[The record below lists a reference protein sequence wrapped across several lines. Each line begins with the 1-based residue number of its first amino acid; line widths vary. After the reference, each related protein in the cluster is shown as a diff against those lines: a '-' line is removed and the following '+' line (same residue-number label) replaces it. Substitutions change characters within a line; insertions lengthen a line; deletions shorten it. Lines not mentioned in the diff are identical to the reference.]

1 MRPRAMS
8 AGREWE
14 DYDSWFRLRLENDLR
29 LEEIEAEKISRFI
42 LSLFLNQ
49 ENEIDYQREKELF
62 KYSKTSPNSR
72 SIVVTS
78 RDYIDGKS
86 AMDIAIDELFSI
98 ASLDWPPDEI
108 YQVVMEIVTHLKN
121 KIDAGRRKRKISE
134 SQSVDSSRSC
144 SSSSSSYEDEFPPIN
159 GNQAPSISFEV
170 SSWVPKPS
178 DEKEEIS
185 EYLPL
190 PQYRFAFKNPK
201 SRSPQSN
208 KKRSS
213 TNKKPKKTNQKDGK
227 KGADALQK
235 DAIEPKPHKK
245 DAIEKDGLKTD
256 KNVSPN
262 KKKEKARKRKRPRKK
277 KNEKEAVEAESPQ
290 PSSTQ
295 PNRHVESLDNFS
307 SLDEALDFLRDMS
320 ASSEDKDAK
329 IWQKVMEDQ
338 HVKYVNGSFFFT
350 PRLKNLEINRP
361 IKKDEPDEFLEQ
373 AASTALS
380 TVLKII
386 DDDNNE
392 QLNPTTTDIA
402 INYKTYDST
411 KNSMEHTERF
421 ETSNGSEPSVM
432 CSIWPNLKSLS
443 IWTHDQ
449 NNAIEDWNYT

>member
-1 MRPRAMS
+1 MS

-42 LSLFLNQ
+42 LSLFINQ

-86 AMDIAIDELFSI
+86 PMDVAIDELFSI

-108 YQVVMEIVTHLKN
+108 YQVVLEIVTHLKN

-159 GNQAPSISFEV
+159 GKQAPSMSFEV
-170 SSWVPKPS
+170 SSWVQKP

-201 SRSPQSN
+201 SKSPQSN

-213 TNKKPKKTNQKDGK
+213 TNKKPKKTNKDGK
-227 KGADALQK
+227 KDGVQ
-235 DAIEPKPHKK
+235 AIEPKKE
-245 DAIEKDGLKTD
+245 ATEKDINPDKT
-256 KNVSPN
+256 P

-277 KNEKEAVEAESPQ
+277 KNEKEAITESPPPTQ
-290 PSSTQ
+290 PS
-295 PNRHVESLDNFS
+295 RHVENLDNFS

-329 IWQKVMEDQ
+329 IWEKVMEDQ

-350 PRLKNLEINRP
+350 PRLKNLEVNRP
-361 IKKDEPDEFLEQ
+361 IKKDSNDEPSDEFLEQ

-386 DDDNNE
+386 DDDNE
-392 QLNPTTTDIA
+392 QNPNSISSSSSSTPPPSNFDQDIA
-402 INYKTYDST
+402 INYKQST
-411 KNSMEHTERF
+411 KTEP
-421 ETSNGSEPSVM
+421 TT
-432 CSIWPNLKSLS
+432 SIWPNLKSLS
-443 IWTHDQ
+443 IWTQEQ
-449 NNAIEDWNYT
+449 NNAIDWNYT

>member
-49 ENEIDYQREKELF
+49 ENEIDYQREKDLF
-62 KYSKTSPNSR
+62 KYAKTSPNSR

-78 RDYIDGKS
+78 RDYIDCKS
-86 AMDIAIDELFSI
+86 AMDVAIDELFSI
-98 ASLDWPPDEI
+98 ASVDWPPDEI

-144 SSSSSSYEDEFPPIN
+144 SSSSSSYEDEFPLIN
-159 GNQAPSISFEV
+159 GKQAPRISFEV
-170 SSWVPKPS
+170 SSWVPKP

-190 PQYRFAFKNPK
+190 PQFRFAFKNPK
-201 SRSPQSN
+201 SKSPQSN
-208 KKRSS
+208 KKRSP
-213 TNKKPKKTNQKDGK
+213 TNKKPKKTNQGK
-227 KGADALQK
+227 KDAPDK
-235 DAIEPKPHKK
+235 DAIELKPKK
-245 DAIEKDGLKTD
+245 DAIDKDAKAD
-256 KNVSPN
+256 KNVSP

-277 KNEKEAVEAESPQ
+277 KNEKEAVEGSSAESPQ
-290 PSSTQ
+290 PRPPS
-295 PNRHVESLDNFS
+295 RHVESLDNFS

-350 PRLKNLEINRP
+350 PRLKNLEVNRP
-361 IKKDEPDEFLEQ
+361 IKKDEPDQFLEQ

-386 DDDNNE
+386 DDDNE
-392 QLNPTTTDIA
+392 QTQFNSTDIA
-402 INYKTYDST
+402 INYKTYDS
-411 KNSMEHTERF
+411 KNSEHHAQ
-421 ETSNGSEPSVM
+421 PQM
-432 CSIWPNLKSLS
+432 LCSLWPNLKSPS
-443 IWTHDQ
+443 IWTQDK
-449 NNAIEDWNYT
+449 NNAIDWNYT

>member
-49 ENEIDYQREKELF
+49 ENEIDYQREKDLF

-78 RDYIDGKS
+78 RDYIDSKS
-86 AMDIAIDELFSI
+86 AMDVAIDELFSI
-98 ASLDWPPDEI
+98 ASVDWPPDEI

-159 GNQAPSISFEV
+159 GKQAPSISFEV
-170 SSWVPKPS
+170 SSWVPKP

-201 SRSPQSN
+201 SKSPQSN
-208 KKRSS
+208 KKRSP
-213 TNKKPKKTNQKDGK
+213 TNKKPKKTNQGK
-227 KGADALQK
+227 KDAPQK
-235 DAIEPKPHKK
+235 DAIEPKPKK
-245 DAIEKDGLKTD
+245 DAIEKDTKAD
-256 KNVSPN
+256 KNVLP

-277 KNEKEAVEAESPQ
+277 KNEKEAVEGSPESPQ
-290 PSSTQ
+290 PTPPS
-295 PNRHVESLDNFS
+295 RHVESLDNFS

-386 DDDNNE
+386 DDDNE
-392 QLNPTTTDIA
+392 QTQLNSTDIA
-402 INYKTYDST
+402 INYKTYDS
-411 KNSMEHTERF
+411 KNSNSDQHNQTNQPQMLCN
-421 ETSNGSEPSVM
+421 SM
-432 CSIWPNLKSLS
+432 IWPNLKKSLS
-443 IWTHDQ
+443 IWTQDQ
-449 NNAIEDWNYT
+449 NNAIDWNYT

>member
-49 ENEIDYQREKELF
+49 ENEIDYQREKDLF

-78 RDYIDGKS
+78 RDYIDSKS
-86 AMDIAIDELFSI
+86 AMDVAIDELFSI
-98 ASLDWPPDEI
+98 ASVDWPPDEI

-159 GNQAPSISFEV
+159 GKQAPSISFEV
-170 SSWVPKPS
+170 SSWVPKP

-201 SRSPQSN
+201 SKSPQSN
-208 KKRSS
+208 KKRSP
-213 TNKKPKKTNQKDGK
+213 TNKKPKKTNQGK
-227 KGADALQK
+227 KDAPQK
-235 DAIEPKPHKK
+235 DAIEPKPKK
-245 DAIEKDGLKTD
+245 DAIEKDTKAD
-256 KNVSPN
+256 KNVLP

-277 KNEKEAVEAESPQ
+277 KNEKEAVEGSPESPQ
-290 PSSTQ
+290 PTPPS
-295 PNRHVESLDNFS
+295 RHVESLDNFS

-386 DDDNNE
+386 DDDNE
-392 QLNPTTTDIA
+392 QTQLNSTDIA
-402 INYKTYDST
+402 INYKTYDS
-411 KNSMEHTERF
+411 KNSNSDQHNQTNQPQMLC
-421 ETSNGSEPSVM
+421 N
-432 CSIWPNLKSLS
+432 SIWPNLKKSLS
-443 IWTHDQ
+443 IWTQDQ
-449 NNAIEDWNYT
+449 NNAIDWNYT

>member
-49 ENEIDYQREKELF
+49 ENEIDYQREKDLF

-78 RDYIDGKS
+78 RDYIDSKS
-86 AMDIAIDELFSI
+86 AMDVAIDELFSI
-98 ASLDWPPDEI
+98 ASVDWPPDEI

-159 GNQAPSISFEV
+159 GKQAPSISFEV
-170 SSWVPKPS
+170 SSWVPKP

-201 SRSPQSN
+201 SKSPQSN
-208 KKRSS
+208 KKRSP
-213 TNKKPKKTNQKDGK
+213 TNKKPKKTNQGK
-227 KGADALQK
+227 KDAPQE
-235 DAIEPKPHKK
+235 DAIEPKLKK
-245 DAIEKDGLKTD
+245 DAIEKDTKADVL
-256 KNVSPN
+256 P

-277 KNEKEAVEAESPQ
+277 KIEKEAVEGSPESPQ
-290 PSSTQ
+290 PTPPS
-295 PNRHVESLDNFS
+295 RHVESLDNFS

-386 DDDNNE
+386 DDDNE
-392 QLNPTTTDIA
+392 QNSTDIA
-402 INYKTYDST
+402 INYKTYDS
-411 KNSMEHTERF
+411 KNSKIQNSERNQ
-421 ETSNGSEPSVM
+421 TQPL
-432 CSIWPNLKSLS
+432 CSIWPNLKKKTLS
-443 IWTHDQ
+443 IWTQDQ
-449 NNAIEDWNYT
+449 NNAIDWNYT

>member
-49 ENEIDYQREKELF
+49 ENEIDYQREKEMF

-78 RDYIDGKS
+78 HDYIDGKS
-86 AMDIAIDELFSI
+86 PMEIAIDELFSI
-98 ASLDWPPDEI
+98 TSLDWPPDEI
-108 YQVVMEIVTHLKN
+108 YQVVLEIVIHLKS

-134 SQSVDSSRSC
+134 SQSIDSSRSC

-159 GNQAPSISFEV
+159 GKQAPSISFEV
-170 SSWVPKPS
+170 SSWVQKP
-178 DEKEEIS
+178 DEKDEEIS

-201 SRSPQSN
+201 SKSPQS
-208 KKRSS
+208 KKRSP
-213 TNKKPKKTNQKDGK
+213 TNKKPKKTNPKDGK
-227 KGADALQK
+227 KVGPLAT
-235 DAIEPKPHKK
+235 EPKLKK
-245 DAIEKDGLKTD
+245 DAHEKETKID
-256 KNVSPN
+256 KNVSPP
-262 KKKEKARKRKRPRKK
+262 KKEKARKRKRPRKK
-277 KNEKEAVEAESPQ
+277 KNEKEAVADSPQ
-290 PSSTQ
+290 PTQ
-295 PNRHVESLDNFS
+295 PIRHVENLDHFS

-350 PRLKNLEINRP
+350 PRLKNLEVNRP
-361 IKKDEPDEFLEQ
+361 TKKDDPDQFLEQ
-373 AASTALS
+373 AASTAIS

-386 DDDNNE
+386 DDDNE
-392 QLNPTTTDIA
+392 QNDSTDIA
-402 INYKTYDST
+402 INYKKYDPV
-411 KNSMEHTERF
+411 KNIPT
-421 ETSNGSEPSVM
+421 
-432 CSIWPNLKSLS
+432 IWPNLRSLS

-449 NNAIEDWNYT
+449 NNAIDWNYT

>member
-49 ENEIDYQREKELF
+49 ENEIDYQREKDLF

-78 RDYIDGKS
+78 RDYIDSKS
-86 AMDIAIDELFSI
+86 AMDVAIDELFSI
-98 ASLDWPPDEI
+98 ASVDWPPDEI

-159 GNQAPSISFEV
+159 GKQAPSISFEV
-170 SSWVPKPS
+170 SSWVPKP

-201 SRSPQSN
+201 SKSPQSN
-208 KKRSS
+208 KKRSP
-213 TNKKPKKTNQKDGK
+213 TNKKPKKTNQGK
-227 KGADALQK
+227 KDAPQK
-235 DAIEPKPHKK
+235 DAIEPKPKK
-245 DAIEKDGLKTD
+245 DAIEKDTKADVL
-256 KNVSPN
+256 P

-277 KNEKEAVEAESPQ
+277 KNEKEAVEGSPESPQ
-290 PSSTQ
+290 PTPPS
-295 PNRHVESLDNFS
+295 RHVESLDNFS

-386 DDDNNE
+386 DDDNE
-392 QLNPTTTDIA
+392 QNSTDIA
-402 INYKTYDST
+402 INYKTYDS
-411 KNSMEHTERF
+411 KNSKIQNSDQTN
-421 ETSNGSEPSVM
+421 TQPM
-432 CSIWPNLKSLS
+432 CSIWPNLKKSLS
-443 IWTHDQ
+443 IWTQDQ
-449 NNAIEDWNYT
+449 NNAIDWNYT

>member
-49 ENEIDYQREKELF
+49 ENEIDYQREKDLF

-78 RDYIDGKS
+78 RDYIDSKS
-86 AMDIAIDELFSI
+86 AMDVAIDELFSI
-98 ASLDWPPDEI
+98 ASVDWPPDEI

-159 GNQAPSISFEV
+159 GKQAPSISFEV
-170 SSWVPKPS
+170 SSWVPKP

-201 SRSPQSN
+201 SKSPQSN
-208 KKRSS
+208 KKRSP
-213 TNKKPKKTNQKDGK
+213 TNKKPKKTNQGK
-227 KGADALQK
+227 KDAPQK
-235 DAIEPKPHKK
+235 DAIEPKPKK
-245 DAIEKDGLKTD
+245 DAIEKDTKAD
-256 KNVSPN
+256 VAP

-277 KNEKEAVEAESPQ
+277 KNEKEAVEGSPESPQ
-290 PSSTQ
+290 PTTPPS
-295 PNRHVESLDNFS
+295 RHVESLDNFS

-386 DDDNNE
+386 DDDNE
-392 QLNPTTTDIA
+392 QNSTDIA
-402 INYKTYDST
+402 INYKTYDS
-411 KNSMEHTERF
+411 KNSKIQNSEH
-421 ETSNGSEPSVM
+421 NQPL
-432 CSIWPNLKSLS
+432 CSIWPNLKKNLS
-443 IWTHDQ
+443 IWTQDQ
-449 NNAIEDWNYT
+449 NNAIDWNYT

>member
-1 MRPRAMS
+1 MS

-49 ENEIDYQREKELF
+49 ENEIDYQREKDLF
-62 KYSKTSPNSR
+62 KYRKTSPNSR
-72 SIVVTS
+72 SVVVTS
-78 RDYIDGKS
+78 RDYIDSKS
-86 AMDIAIDELFSI
+86 AMEVAIDELFSI
-98 ASLDWPPDEI
+98 ACVDWPPDEI

-159 GNQAPSISFEV
+159 GKQAPSISFEV
-170 SSWVPKPS
+170 SSWVPKP

-201 SRSPQSN
+201 SKSPQSN
-208 KKRSS
+208 KKRSP
-213 TNKKPKKTNQKDGK
+213 TNKKPKKTNQGK
-227 KGADALQK
+227 KDAPQK
-235 DAIEPKPHKK
+235 DAIEPKPKK
-245 DAIEKDGLKTD
+245 DAIEKDAKAD
-256 KNVSPN
+256 KNVLP

-277 KNEKEAVEAESPQ
+277 KNEKDAVEGSPESPQ
-290 PSSTQ
+290 PT
-295 PNRHVESLDNFS
+295 PPGRHVESLDNFS

-350 PRLKNLEINRP
+350 PRLKNLELNRP
-361 IKKDEPDEFLEQ
+361 IKKDEPDQFLEQ

-386 DDDNNE
+386 DDENE
-392 QLNPTTTDIA
+392 QNSTDIA
-402 INYKTYDST
+402 INYKTYDS
-411 KNSMEHTERF
+411 KNSNSEHNQT
-421 ETSNGSEPSVM
+421 TQL

-443 IWTHDQ
+443 IWTQDQ
-449 NNAIEDWNYT
+449 DNAIDWNYT